1 MDEDY
6 IVFNREKLK
15 AVVHYVCAQ
24 CEPHELGNVKLH
36 KILYFS
42 DMLHFMATNKPLTG
56 ADYLKQ
62 QFGPVARH
70 LSAILAELVREKKLQ
85 INQRDYFGFKKSD
98 YISIGSQAAASL
110 SNSETDLLN
119 EVIDFV
125 CARTAKEISE
135 LNHDMAW
142 RLADI
147 GERIPY
153 AAVLGMEPVTITQAD
168 VEFAVAEAE
177 RLRPL
182 MEADRHA
189 LAVR

>member
-15 AVVHYVCAQ
+15 SVVHYVCSQ

-36 KILYFS
+36 KILYFA
-42 DMLHFMATNKPLTG
+42 DMLHFMATDKPLTG
-56 ADYLKQ
+56 VDYLKQ

-70 LSAILAELVREKKLQ
+70 LSSILAELVREKKLQ
-85 INQRDYFGFKKSD
+85 INERDYFGFKKKD
-98 YISIGSQAAASL
+98 YIAVKSQAATPL
-110 SNSETDLLN
+110 SNSEINLLN

-135 LNHDMAW
+135 LSHDIAW

-153 AAVLGMEPVTITQAD
+153 AAVLGMEPVAITQED

-177 RLRPL
+177 RLRPM

-189 LAVR
+189 RAVR